1 MELQEFEDVTEVDF
15 NRIKNYV
22 LNDDT
27 TPEAAKY
34 NLDIMNC
41 NTDVLIVD
49 ADMEPEEAFKT
60 FCRNLEEET
69 DVSANVIYAYFERL
83 IKNEMRGL
91 YNETN

>member
-1 MELQEFEDVTEVDF
+1 METDFGVVNFELMKKY
-15 NRIKNYV
+15 I

-69 DVSANVIYAYFERL
+69 DISANVIYAYFERL